1 MKVRVKFVGEMHK
14 KFGMEDL
21 WLSLHDK
28 AAVKDVLAK
37 LEMEKGVKIDLGDP
51 SLVVLV
57 NGRRIE
63 FMGGSNAS
71 LKDMDEI
78 VVMPIIAGG

>member
-1 MKVRVKFVGEMHK
+1 MKFVGEMHK

-21 WLSLHDK
+21 WLFLPDK
-28 AAVKDVLAK
+28 ATVKDILIK
-37 LEMEKGVKIDLGDP
+37 LETERGAKIDLGDP
-51 SLVVLV
+51 SMVVLV
-57 NGRRIE
+57 NGRRID
-63 FMGGSNAS
+63 FVGGPNAV